1 MSKVYIGIDPGLTGA
16 VSVIKRSGKVK
27 IFDTPIEEIKKGKS
41 IKREYLPE
49 NMADILIKIINLY
62 GNKNCNVFI
71 EKVHSMPGQGV
82 ASMFNFGKG
91 YGIWIGI
98 LAALKISKTL
108 VTPQE
113 WKKEMMSG
121 MKDKDAARIRAQELF
136 PECSIR
142 LQLKKHIDRA
152 DSLLIAEYARR
163 KGF

>member
-1 MSKVYIGIDPGLTGA
+1 
-16 VSVIKRSGKVK
+16 
-27 IFDTPIEEIKKGKS
+27 
-41 IKREYLPE
+41 
-49 NMADILIKIINLY
+49 MADILIKIINLY

-113 WKKEMMSG
+113 WKKEMMS
-121 MKDKDAARIRAQELF
+121 E
-136 PECSIR
+136 
-142 LQLKKHIDRA
+142 
-152 DSLLIAEYARR
+152 
-163 KGF
+163 